1 MTSYQT
7 ESQSCSII
15 LIMILSNDSTYYLQ
29 KCNGSF
35 LEEFSDFCLTPNNSF
50 EQQCFPSEN
59 EALRFAAGVW
69 SIIFGI
75 VGLVGNLL
83 TIIAIPYAAKN
94 NQ

>member
-1 MTSYQT
+1 
-7 ESQSCSII
+7 
-15 LIMILSNDSTYYLQ
+15 MILSNNSTDYLEK

-50 EQQCFPSEN
+50 ASQCFPSEN
-59 EALRFAAGVW
+59 NGLRFAVGVW

-75 VGLVGNLL
+75 VGFVGNLL